1 MFPNR
6 NLYDVWLTA
15 EQYLDQGKFAEAA
28 RLYESAPT
36 VAEFGNR
43 LRTTQKLTVIF
54 QSAERQYRSRNY
66 SEALQIFSQYRSVDP
81 NLRVA
86 VLDERIQSCLRQLD
100 KVLIKKLDES
110 TRVVAGFEYAYE
122 GGQRLAV
129 LDTAA
134 ARKNFS
140 KARQLGG
147 GLNATLRK
155 QYQEGL
161 KATDALRGWGERYRA
176 AQSSGASERKL
187 QQLRAYRSASK
198 YIVESLEYEIK
209 SAEEGEKA
217 DITTSGQTDPAGR
230 LSKYAEECRVE
241 DLYYFVEKNQAVI
254 TGSAE
259 LLHFLTEYRTLDSSI
274 TAFEKSS
281 GNEILLESAYANLV
295 VKAGEVPAVGTGLAL
310 CARQK
315 AYPFLVN
322 QAIFYEKTGDRT
334 ADKSQFSEAMRFV
347 VLARGLDLAEYK
359 SALDERQARLSTKLG
374 CVSAQREFV
383 SLVPVIRAA
392 LQSCCIVE
400 AHRDWTKAASVLA
413 GCGQADPVFFAP
425 YVALRDSID
434 SFFNAE
440 QAFADLKQK
449 STAAL
454 ATRNCG
460 EARQLFSQM
469 NKLALCSAGERDSL
483 IRASVS
489 ALAECERLDCY
500 ITSRNAGLQFAQNR
514 DWKKSYDAYEK
525 AEACAS
531 IPQKEKLKQ
540 IMADMLCDAYPERC
554 RRGNVGVSIEPTFRV
569 AINQPKYVED
579 GVAIPTVS
587 GSFASV
593 GVQASFLSY
602 LNPLD
607 IVIGAEFFQTA
618 YKARGTDMGPD
629 VPVGDFAVTGADA
642 YLAFKL
648 HQPKTDPNRLRPYL
662 KGGLELL
669 LPLSYSLENHYRNE
683 NTIDRGLLKKQSL
696 GALGS
701 IGVELHRRRFGFFAE
716 ITAGYN
722 FSGIYNAN
730 AISQSGSRGKTE
742 ANFRTAGIRIGV
754 RFW

>member
-28 RLYESAPT
+28 KLYESAPT

-81 NLRVA
+81 NLHVA

-134 ARKNFS
+134 ARKYFS

-161 KATDALRGWGERYRA
+161 KATDALRSWGESYGT
-176 AQSSGASERKL
+176 AQAFGASERKL

-198 YIVESLEYEIK
+198 YIVESLEYEIT

-217 DITTSGQTDPAGR
+217 DITVSGQTDPAER
-230 LSKYAEECRVE
+230 LSKYAEECRIE

-259 LLHFLTEYRTLDSSI
+259 LLRSLNEYRTLDNSI
-274 TAFEKSS
+274 TSFEKAP
-281 GNEILLESAYANLV
+281 GNEVLLESAYANLS
-295 VKAGEVPAVGTGLAL
+295 VKAREVSKVGAVLAL
-310 CARQK
+310 CARRK
-315 AYPFLVN
+315 AYSFLVA
-322 QAIFYEKTGDRT
+322 QASLHEKSGDGT
-334 ADKSQFSEAMRFV
+334 ADKSRFSEALRFV

-359 SALDERQARLSTKLG
+359 SALDARQARLSAKLG
-374 CVSAQREFV
+374 CLSAQREFT
-383 SLVPVIRAA
+383 SLVPGIRAA
-392 LQSCCIVE
+392 LQNCRIGE
-400 AHRDWTKAASVLA
+400 ARRDWVKASSVLA

-425 YVALRDSID
+425 YVALRDSVD
-434 SFFNAE
+434 TFFSAD
-440 QAFADLKQK
+440 QAFADLRQK
-449 STAAL
+449 ANAAV

-460 EARQLFSQM
+460 EARQVFGQM
-469 NKLALCSAGERDSL
+469 DKLLLCNPGERDSL
-483 IRASVS
+483 TRAAVPV
-489 ALAECERLDCY
+489 LAECERLDCY

-525 AEACAS
+525 AEACATV
-531 IPQKEKLKQ
+531 PQKEKIKQ

-554 RRGNVGVSIEPTFRV
+554 RRGNVAVSIEPTFRA
-569 AINQPKYVED
+569 AINQPKYIED
-579 GVAIPTVS
+579 GAAKTIAS

-593 GVQASFLSY
+593 GLQASFLSY

-607 IVIGAEFFQTA
+607 VVIGAEFFQTYYQA
-618 YKARGTDMGPD
+618 LGTDLGPD
-629 VPVGDFAVTGADA
+629 FPVGDFAVTGADA

-648 HQPKTDPNRLRPYL
+648 HQSNTDPNRLRPYL

-669 LPLSYSLENHYRNE
+669 LPLSYSLQNHYRNE
-683 NTIDRGLLKKQSL
+683 NTTDRSLLKKQSL
-696 GALGS
+696 GALGG
-701 IGVELHRRRFGFFAE
+701 IGVELHRRRFGFFVE
-716 ITAGYN
+716 LTAGYN

-730 AISQSGSRGKTE
+730 AISLSGSKGKTE
-742 ANFRTAGIRIGV
+742 ANFRTAGIRLGV